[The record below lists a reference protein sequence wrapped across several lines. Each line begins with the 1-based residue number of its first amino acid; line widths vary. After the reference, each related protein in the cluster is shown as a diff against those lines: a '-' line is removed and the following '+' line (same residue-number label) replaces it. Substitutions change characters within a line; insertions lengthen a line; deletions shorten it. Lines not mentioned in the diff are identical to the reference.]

1 MSSNK
6 QAASTAAVAQRSLPL
21 TLPTSLARRAMNKA
35 EETIVPPS
43 WSMHGWLLSLKLE
56 AVVVAAARKRLDLL
70 LHRKHGDNLTD
81 AEARR
86 FERSY
91 VEHLGQHGSRSNNL
105 LSLSLDRSI
114 DRTHAPLSLFA
125 AATHPSDYRA
135 SSSLLLQASMAR
147 STLSWRCSRNPRYY
161 TTLLPPS
168 TPEQWS
174 WDLSRSSRPL
184 Y

>member
-35 EETIVPPS
+35 EETVVPPS

-105 LSLSLDRSI
+105 LSLSL
-114 DRTHAPLSLFA
+114 SLFA
-125 AATHPSDYRA
+125 AAAHLSDCRA

-161 TTLLPPS
+161 TTSLPPS

>member
-1 MSSNK
+1 M
-6 QAASTAAVAQRSLPL
+6 
-21 TLPTSLARRAMNKA
+21 
-35 EETIVPPS
+35 PPS

-105 LSLSLDRSI
+105 LSLSL
-114 DRTHAPLSLFA
+114 SLLTA
-125 AATHPSDYRA
+125 AAHLSDCRA
-135 SSSLLLQASMAR
+135 SSSLLLHRPAWLDRHCFGDAQGITRFVRPRFRHLHGSNGVGISRGAAGRSTNTEAGTQVSR
-147 STLSWRCSRNPRYY
+147 STLQQQHIPRHHHHHL
-161 TTLLPPS
+161 TATPPS
-168 TPEQWS
+168 H
-174 WDLSRSSRPL
+174 LSVAQRLRMS
-184 Y
+184 

>member
-1 MSSNK
+1 M
-6 QAASTAAVAQRSLPL
+6 
-21 TLPTSLARRAMNKA
+21 
-35 EETIVPPS
+35 PPS

-105 LSLSLDRSI
+105 LSLSL
-114 DRTHAPLSLFA
+114 
-125 AATHPSDYRA
+125 
-135 SSSLLLQASMAR
+135 LLLHTPLTATTLFFPPAQASMDR
-147 STLSWRCSRNPRYY
+147 STLFWRCSRNPRYY
-161 TTLLPPS
+161 TTSLPPS